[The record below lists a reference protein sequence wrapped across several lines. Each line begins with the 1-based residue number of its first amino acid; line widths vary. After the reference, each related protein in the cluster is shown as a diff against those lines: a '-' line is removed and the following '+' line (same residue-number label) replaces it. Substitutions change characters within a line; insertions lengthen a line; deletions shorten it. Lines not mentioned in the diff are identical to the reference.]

1 MGFCIFEKWF
11 YPVVRQIF
19 FTRERTLSNTIL
31 IAFRHVTWE
40 KASLPVDVRGKK
52 RICLSSLICLNATKF
67 VVLSVFTL
75 LETICPKI
83 SAKGLS
89 NNAGRPLSVDVC
101 SSKTPSYNF

>member
-1 MGFCIFEKWF
+1 MSFCIFEKRF

-40 KASLPVDVRGKK
+40 KASLPVDVLGKK
-52 RICLSSLICLNATKF
+52 RLCLSSLICLNATKF

-75 LETICPKI
+75 RNDLPKNLG
-83 SAKGLS
+83 K
-89 NNAGRPLSVDVC
+89 RVV
-101 SSKTPSYNF
+101 K